1 MNRVFVFDKNKKP
14 LMPCHPARARK
25 LLNKG
30 KAAVF
35 RRYPFTIILKEREG
49 GDVQPL
55 ELKFDVGS
63 KTTGIAVV
71 ADCDRGKKVV
81 FAAELQHRG
90 QRVKDSLESR
100 RTTRRA
106 RRNRKTR
113 YRKARFMNRTR
124 PEGWLPPSLM
134 SRVFNTETWAK
145 RFCLKAPISD
155 VAVERVKFDM
165 QLMENPDISGVEY
178 QRGTLFG
185 TELRQYLLYRDGH
198 KCSYCKGVS
207 NDPILNIE
215 HFISRALGGSNR
227 IGNLYIACRTCNEEK
242 GAIHPKQW
250 LESISKK
257 KNKNKLDAARV
268 RNVTS
273 ILKGKKVNCLK
284 DAAAVNATRNET
296 ARRVQAIG
304 LPTNFATGGRTK
316 FNRTQQ
322 GYKKEHWIDAACVGE
337 SGASVYIA
345 ESTKPLIIKAMGRGS
360 RQMCRVD
367 KYGFPRTKAKDSK
380 QVKGFQT
387 GDIVK
392 AIVPAGKRQG
402 TYTGRVSVRTTGSF
416 NIKTE
421 SDTIQGISW
430 RNCQKI
436 QSVDGYGYSLL

>member
-1 MNRVFVFDKNKKP
+1 MNRVFVLDKDKKP

-25 LLNKG
+25 LLGKG

-49 GDVQPL
+49 GVVQPL

-71 ADCDRGKKVV
+71 ADSDRGKKVV

-100 RTTRRA
+100 RATRRA

-113 YRKARFMNRTR
+113 YRQARFDNRAR
-124 PEGWLPPSLM
+124 PKGWLPPSLM
-134 SRVFNTETWAK
+134 SRVFNTETWTK
-145 RFCLKAPISD
+145 RLCLKAPISD

-185 TELRQYLLYRDGH
+185 NELRQYLLYRDGH

-215 HFISRALGGSNR
+215 HFKPKSLGGSNR
-227 IGNLYIACRTCNEEK
+227 ISNLHIACRTCNEAK
-242 GAIHPKQW
+242 GSTQPEAW
-250 LESISKK
+250 LKTISKK
-257 KNKNKLDAARV
+257 KNKLDTARV
-268 RNVTS
+268 RNVTN

-284 DAAAVNATRNET
+284 DAAAVSATRNET

-304 LPTNFATGGRTK
+304 LPTTFATGGRTK

-337 SGASVYIA
+337 SGTSVYIP

-367 KYGFPRTKAKDSK
+367 KYGFPRTKAKGSK

-402 TYTGRVSVRTTGSF
+402 TYTGRVAVRTTGSF

-421 SDTIQGISW
+421 TDTIQGISW
-430 RNCQKI
+430 RNCQTV
-436 QSVDGYGYSLL
+436 QLVDGYGYSLP